1 MSNQSQQVIRE
12 VKKVINGKDE
22 VIQNVWMTFLAG
34 GHVLVEDHPGVGK
47 TTLAMAFSR
56 VLGFDSK
63 RIQFTPDVVAS
74 DVIGFTM
81 FDKQTNQFV
90 FKEGAVMCN
99 LLLGDEINRTST
111 RTQAAL
117 LEAMQEG
124 NVTVDG
130 ITYPLPKPFHV
141 IATQNPYGTIGTQ
154 PLPLAQLDRFMTKLS
169 IGYPNFED
177 QVALLRN
184 RQGSDPFATLQQII
198 SKEDMLQLQR
208 EVQELFI
215 HDEILR
221 YVTALTEATRNHPAV
236 LQGVSPR
243 GALAVCKMAKAHA
256 VIQNRDFVI
265 PEDVM
270 AIWVPT
276 CQHRIVINSLP
287 GNENDEIQ
295 LLNSIM
301 QSVATP
307 DKAMLTAF

>member
-1 MSNQSQQVIRE
+1 MNNQSQQVINE
-12 VKKVINGKDE
+12 IKKVINGKDDI
-22 VIQNVWMTFLAG
+22 IQTVWTTFLAG
-34 GHVLVEDHPGVGK
+34 GHVLLEDNPGVGK
-47 TTLAMAFSR
+47 TTLAMAFSC
-56 VLGFDSK
+56 VIGLDSK

-81 FDKQTNQFV
+81 FDKGRNEFI

-141 IATQNPYGTIGTQ
+141 IATQNPYGTFGTQ

-169 IGYPNFED
+169 IGYPHFED
-177 QVALLRN
+177 QVAMLRN
-184 RQGSDPFATLQQII
+184 RQGANPLENLQPVLT
-198 SKEDMLQLQR
+198 KEEVIQLQHQV
-208 EVQELFI
+208 EQLFI
-215 HDEILR
+215 HEEILR
-221 YVTALTEATRNHPAV
+221 YVTALTETTRNHAQ
-236 LQGVSPR
+236 LAQGVSPR
-243 GALAVCKMAKAHA
+243 GAIAVCKMAKAYA
-256 VIQNRDFVI
+256 FVQGRDFVI

-270 AIWVPT
+270 AIWLPT
-276 CQHRIVINSLP
+276 CEHRITISNAQPDV
-287 GNENDEIQ
+287 DEKKILKQ
-295 LLNSIM
+295 IL

-307 DKAMLTAF
+307 DKAMLASL

>member
-1 MSNQSQQVIRE
+1 MGIQSQRVIYE
-12 VKKVINGKDE
+12 VKKVISGKDE

-81 FDKQTNQFV
+81 FDKETNQFV

-130 ITYPLPKPFHV
+130 VTYSLPKPFHV
-141 IATQNPYGTIGTQ
+141 IATQNPYGTFGTQ

-169 IGYPNFED
+169 IGYPSFED
-177 QVALLRN
+177 QVELLKN
-184 RQGSDPFATLQQII
+184 RQGADPFATLQQVIA
-198 SKEDMLQLQR
+198 KEDMIQLQQ
-208 EVQELFI
+208 EVQELYI

-221 YVTALTEATRNHPAV
+221 YITALTEATRNHPAI

-256 VIQNRDFVI
+256 FIENRTFVI

-276 CQHRIVINSLP
+276 CQHRIVMNNLP
-287 GNENDEIQ
+287 IEENNEMQI
-295 LLNSIM
+295 LKSIM

>member
-1 MSNQSQQVIRE
+1 MGIQSQRVIYE
-12 VKKVINGKDE
+12 VKKVISGKDE

-81 FDKQTNQFV
+81 FDKETNQFV

-130 ITYPLPKPFHV
+130 VTYSLPKPFHV
-141 IATQNPYGTIGTQ
+141 IATQNPYGTFGTQ

-169 IGYPNFED
+169 IGYPSFED
-177 QVALLRN
+177 QVELLKN
-184 RQGSDPFATLQQII
+184 RQGADPFATLQQVI
-198 SKEDMLQLQR
+198 SKEDMIQLQQ
-208 EVQELFI
+208 EVQELYI

-221 YVTALTEATRNHPAV
+221 YITALTEATRNHPAI

-256 VIQNRDFVI
+256 FIENRTFVI

-276 CQHRIVINSLP
+276 CQHRIVMNNLP
-287 GNENDEIQ
+287 IEENNEMQI
-295 LLNSIM
+295 LKSIM

-307 DKAMLTAF
+307 DKAMLATF